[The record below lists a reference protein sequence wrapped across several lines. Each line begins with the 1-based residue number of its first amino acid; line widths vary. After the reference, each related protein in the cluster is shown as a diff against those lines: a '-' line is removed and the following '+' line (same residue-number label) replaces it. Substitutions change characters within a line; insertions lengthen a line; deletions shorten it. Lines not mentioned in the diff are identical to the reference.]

1 MTVTVSIPA
10 AASASNN
17 TALLAARI
25 SSARHAYSRCFWSKA
40 VSSMARA
47 GVDCG
52 SVMMVLPEWNEPGA
66 VAGLDKVKGR
76 GSWSGGACG
85 ASRVDSGPALR
96 LRAALAVARGAG
108 VLMHTP
114 LV

>member
-40 VSSMARA
+40 VSSMARS

-76 GSWSGGACG
+76 GSWSGGG
-85 ASRVDSGPALR
+85 G
-96 LRAALAVARGAG
+96 RAAPHGDGHARHLRGG
-108 VLMHTP
+108 LRG
-114 LV
+114 